1 MIPLLAAISLRV
13 KLKSAL
19 WAYKLQVMG
28 VKSIG
33 QNIMHSMQSKALF
46 YFGIRGQ
53 EDVGEGHQKGEK
65 GEDDV

>member
-13 KLKSAL
+13 RLKSTL
-19 WAYKLQVMG
+19 WAYKSQVMW
-28 VKSIG
+28 VKSVCQDIV
-33 QNIMHSMQSKALF
+33 HSMQSKALF
-46 YFGIRGQ
+46 YFGIWGQ